1 MYSVVIPVYQAK
13 RDLERCVL
21 SWLVQT
27 EKDLELILVDD
38 GSTDGSSELCD
49 KLAIFIPSDRVLQYE
64 CRLQ

>member
-49 KLAIFIPSDRVLQYE
+49 KLAGSDTRIRVIHQSL
-64 CRLQ
+64 L